1 MNSYA
6 HNGEGRLAELTHR
19 DREGILDRYVYQYDL
34 MGNKTA
40 IEKQRRGLPGES
52 GAYTYNAMN
61 QLVSRVDAMNE
72 EPHTYDKRGNL
83 SLILQNGALRNQ
95 YVYGALNCLEQAVNA
110 KGETALYTYNGLGHR
125 VGKTIGILEMQ
136 GMAVP
141 DPLSMLDKQGI
152 HPEKKIQYTID
163 LTRGYHNLLQKEEDG
178 KPQSY
183 LWDRNMARMREDTG
197 KEARYYLQD
206 ELGSPIR
213 LTDQNGELEESY
225 GYDEHGKDLY
235 GNQGV
240 VQPFGYTGYQPDRI
254 AGTCYAQAREY
265 MPLNENPNPQLCW
278 GE

>member
-72 EPHTYDKRGNL
+72 EPYTYDKRGNL

-125 VGKTIGILEMQ
+125 VGKTTGILEMQ

-163 LTRGYHNLLQKEEDG
+163 LTRGYHNLL
-178 KPQSY
+178 
-183 LWDRNMARMREDTG
+183 
-197 KEARYYLQD
+197 
-206 ELGSPIR
+206 
-213 LTDQNGELEESY
+213 
-225 GYDEHGKDLY
+225 
-235 GNQGV
+235 
-240 VQPFGYTGYQPDRI
+240 
-254 AGTCYAQAREY
+254 
-265 MPLNENPNPQLCW
+265 
-278 GE
+278 